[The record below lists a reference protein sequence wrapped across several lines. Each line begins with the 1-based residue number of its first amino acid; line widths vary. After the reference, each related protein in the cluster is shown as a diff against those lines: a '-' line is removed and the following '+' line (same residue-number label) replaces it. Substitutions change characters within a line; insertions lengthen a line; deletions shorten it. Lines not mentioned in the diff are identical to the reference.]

1 MCKRLFTCEANKVT
15 EKKAVLEDTLYD
27 LELKYRD
34 TDVNKF
40 KQLIAI
46 EVDLMNL
53 LRKYSKV
60 LTEQNGKKFRELQE
74 KVWLNHCEE
83 MIELEK
89 IAGIAMRDNNL

>member
-74 KVWLNHCEE
+74 V
-83 MIELEK
+83 
-89 IAGIAMRDNNL
+89 